1 MTPTCVH
8 QRKAEFN
15 ADCVFCRE
23 AQQLEGEAANNSA
36 DQLPKHY
43 FQDISSEVMGE
54 VMDEMI
60 ETRPEPTWEEI
71 ENWASL
77 ESWLTGA

>member
-8 QRKAEFN
+8 QRKTEFN
-15 ADCVFCRE
+15 ADCVFCQE
-23 AQQLEGEAANNSA
+23 AQQLEGEAA
-36 DQLPKHY
+36 DQLPKH

-54 VMDEMI
+54 IMDEMI